1 MHRKWWHFL
10 DMWTALEPDEE
21 NFICVNLKLHR
32 KYQNRVFTE
41 NEIISIWLN
50 VDYCFFSS
58 RKKGNV
64 IDGHSLN
71 FELNFYELIA
81 KWSNLRSGYPAVQ
94 SSYQTLHYFLSTL
107 WRFSISFSLFVFF
120 FFFHSFA
127 EKKAKRDFRLLLSHF
142 LLILILLFFIFYFIF
157 VSVFF
162 YELLRFLLFI
172 RF

>member
-94 SSYQTLHYFLSTL
+94 SSYQTLHYFLSKL

-120 FFFHSFA
+120 FFSLFCWKKGEKRFSPSLIAFSFN
-127 EKKAKRDFRLLLSHF
+127 SYS
-142 LLILILLFFIFYFIF
+142 FIFYFLF
-157 VSVFF
+157 YFFMFF